1 MEVSMKNNFLVIV
14 EFFAQIGWQ
23 SLGKIV
29 NPATGKIEK
38 NLHMTKEI
46 IEILETLKEKTKGN
60 LTEDEDR
67 ILMATITD
75 LKLNYVDEVS
85 KEGNESDKTK
95 T

>member
-1 MEVSMKNNFLVIV
+1 MKNNFLVIV
-14 EFFAQIGWQ
+14 DFFAQIGWQ

-38 NLHMTKEI
+38 NLQMTKEI

-85 KEGNESDKTK
+85 KGENERDKAK

>member
-1 MEVSMKNNFLVIV
+1 MENNFLVIV
-14 EFFAQIGWQ
+14 NFFAQIGWQ

-38 NLHMTKEI
+38 NLDMTKQI
-46 IEILETLKEKTKGN
+46 IELLETLKEKTKGN

-85 KEGNESDKTK
+85 KIEDGKDKTQ

>member
-1 MEVSMKNNFLVIV
+1 
-14 EFFAQIGWQ
+14 
-23 SLGKIV
+23 
-29 NPATGKIEK
+29 
-38 NLHMTKEI
+38 MTKEI

-85 KEGNESDKTK
+85 KEENERDKAK

>member
-1 MEVSMKNNFLVIV
+1 MKNNFLVIV
-14 EFFAQIGWQ
+14 DFFAQIGWQ

-38 NLHMTKEI
+38 NLQMTKEI

-60 LTEDEDR
+60 LTEDENR

-75 LKLNYVDEVS
+75 LKLNYVDEIS
-85 KEGNESDKTK
+85 KEENEGNKTK